1 MDNKFKLGIIP
12 ARYGSTR
19 FPGKPL
25 ADLGGKPM
33 IQRVYEQAAKSNL
46 DRVIVATDDDRIRE
60 VVESFQGDIEMTDPN
75 IPSGTDRCRAVLQN
89 AEIEADWVV
98 NIQGDEP
105 FIDPGHINA
114 LLKLLE
120 EGAEIATLVS
130 KAEAMDE
137 VNNPNRVK
145 VVRARSGQALY
156 FSRSVIPFN
165 RSGKVKAEDYF
176 IHLGIYGFQAN
187 TLLKLDDLNRGILE
201 ESESLEQLGWLEN
214 GYNIFTEVVD
224 SRPDAV
230 DTPEDLRLIQK
241 KYFL

>member
-1 MDNKFKLGIIP
+1 MDDKYKLGIIP
-12 ARYGSTR
+12 ARFASTR

-33 IQRVYEQAAKSNL
+33 IQRVYEQAKKANL
-46 DRVIVATDDDRIRE
+46 DRVIVATDDERIRE
-60 VVESFQGDIEMTDPN
+60 VVESFKGHVEMTDPN

-89 AEIEADWVV
+89 SEIEADWVV

-114 LLKLLE
+114 LIELLE
-120 EGAEIATLVS
+120 KGAEIATLVS
-130 KAEAMDE
+130 QAEEMNE

-145 VVRARSGQALY
+145 VVRAQSGKALY
-156 FSRSVIPFN
+156 FSRSAIPYN
-165 RSGKVKAEDYF
+165 RSGNITAEDYF
-176 IHLGIYGFQAN
+176 IHLGIYGFEAD
-187 TLLKLDDLNRGILE
+187 TLMELGELSTGKLENF
-201 ESESLEQLGWLEN
+201 ESLEQLRWLEN
-214 GYNIFTEVVD
+214 GYQIYTDLVR

-230 DTPEDLRLIQK
+230 DTPEDLLLIQK